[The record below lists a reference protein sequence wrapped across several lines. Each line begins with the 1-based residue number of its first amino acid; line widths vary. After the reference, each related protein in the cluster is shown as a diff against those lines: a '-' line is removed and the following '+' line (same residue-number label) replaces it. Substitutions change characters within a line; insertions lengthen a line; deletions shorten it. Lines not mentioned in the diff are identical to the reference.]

1 MSKAISTYK
10 TYLLQ
15 KAKTGSGDYAKLL
28 DIVEFPDLGGDP
40 ELIDVTTLSDPM
52 QMFILGIQSN
62 DGLSF
67 TANYNHA
74 DYAKVIALKGAEQS
88 FAVAFGDEQG
98 SEGLF
103 SFDGYI
109 DAHVTGA
116 GVNDKVSMSIMI
128 APTTAITDNTPSA

>member
-1 MSKAISTYK
+1 M
-10 TYLLQ
+10 Q
-15 KAKTGSGDYAKLL
+15 KAKGGSGQLQKLV

-52 QMFILGIQSN
+52 QLFILGIQSN

-67 TANYNHA
+67 SANYNHD
-74 DYAKVIALKGAEQS
+74 DYAKITALKGTEQS
-88 FAVAFGDEQG
+88 FAVAFGDETG

-103 SFDGYI
+103 TFDGYI
-109 DAHVTGA
+109 DVHVTGA

-128 APTTAITDNTPSA
+128 APTTAITDETHEA